1 MKKRVCIAVGAWCLF
16 AALHGA
22 VKAPLV
28 INVSASVP
36 RGVYLKEK
44 EGNLERGNLVL
55 VCPSN
60 GAVWRLVAQSRSVVK
75 GSGCGGTLAPLMK
88 EIAAVEGDTVE
99 VTTGGV
105 LLNGTLRTRTALLSF
120 SSRGKPLPQASSQK
134 IPRGELF
141 LLGSSPE
148 SLDSRYFGTVPIR
161 DVQGVLTRIL

>member
-88 EIAAVEGDTVE
+88 EIAAVEGDTVT

-105 LLNGTLRTRTALLSF
+105 VLNGTLRAGTALLSF

-148 SLDSRYFGTVPIR
+148 SLDSRYFGTIPIR

>member
-1 MKKRVCIAVGAWCLF
+1 MKKRVCIAVSAWCLF

-22 VKAPLV
+22 VNAPLV
-28 INVSASVP
+28 INVSSSVP
-36 RGVYLKEK
+36 RGVYLKK
-44 EGNLERGNLVL
+44 KGGNLERGNLVL

-75 GSGCGGTLAPLMK
+75 GSGCGGTLAPLIK
-88 EIAAVEGDTVE
+88 EIAAVEGDTVT
-99 VTTGGV
+99 VTTAGV
-105 LLNGTLRTRTALLSF
+105 VLNGTLRTGTALLSF

-148 SLDSRYFGTVPIR
+148 SLDSRYFGTIPIR

>member
-1 MKKRVCIAVGAWCLF
+1 MKKKVCIAVGAWCLF

-60 GAVWRLVAQSRSVVK
+60 GAVWRLVAQSRSVVR

-99 VTTGGV
+99 VTTGGLV
-105 LLNGTLRTRTALLSF
+105 LNGTLRTGTALLSF

-148 SLDSRYFGTVPIR
+148 SLDSRYFGTIPIR